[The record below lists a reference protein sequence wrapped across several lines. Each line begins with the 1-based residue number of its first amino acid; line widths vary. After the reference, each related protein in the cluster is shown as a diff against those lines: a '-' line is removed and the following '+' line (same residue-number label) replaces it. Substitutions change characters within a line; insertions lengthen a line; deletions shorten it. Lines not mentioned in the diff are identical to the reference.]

1 MRMVRTVWCTHT
13 VWPYTYGHTVWV
25 YSVGLSYCLDFYKT
39 KATVSNQNNF
49 ILKYF
54 KSETK
59 TMSLKYMYFT
69 KYTSSLISSRT
80 CKFIVQCMKI
90 SIFFKTWKNIDLT
103 NTKQNNLTSQKVIL
117 TISICAHLLF
127 APFASVCSMIW
138 KCVNKTARPYTV
150 YIHMVRTV
158 RVWSEMLIWSR
169 TFFYEILMKHFST

>member
-1 MRMVRTVWCTHT
+1 MSIQTVCVWSGPYGVLIRSDLTHMVILYGYSQSVW
-13 VWPYTYGHTVWV
+13 
-25 YSVGLSYCLDFYKT
+25 LSYCLDFYKI

-59 TMSLKYMYFT
+59 TMSLKYIT

-127 APFASVCSMIW
+127 ALFASVCSMIW

-150 YIHMVRTV
+150 YIHILL
-158 RVWSEMLIWSR
+158 WDSDE
-169 TFFYEILMKHFST
+169 TF